1 MSNREIREPLLDLTQ
16 AVTMHANLI
25 MMASVVESTITSRF
39 RDLVREECYMDML
52 HDDDLSYTHDVCTV
66 N

>member
-1 MSNREIREPLLDLTQ
+1 MQGDL
-16 AVTMHANLI
+16 N
-25 MMASVVESTITSRF
+25 MMPRVVEGSMISKL